1 MRPWALQPLQPS
13 LCPGHEASGAAP
25 VASQPLLVQN
35 EVAARGTGTLAP
47 ASCSTREEGE
57 DLEEA
62 GNPFREGTGSLSLS
76 SKTQGCFSRG
86 WPAGRSSGYSPDGGS
101 NNHSMTTASIPTP
114 TPCPKSEEEPRRAGA
129 EASRVSPGGVS
140 GPGGWGLI
148 AGTVSVCEAAPC
160 RGRLWFSTRP
170 QQENGSRG
178 AVGASFLGALQ
189 RRQPKVRAGSGPWL
203 GE

>member
-1 MRPWALQPLQPS
+1 MRPRGAAAPCSPCSAPGTRQAAQHPS
-13 LCPGHEASGAAP
+13 LPSPSSCRRSQPVALARWLLPRALPERKERSWRRPGILSEKARGACPSRARHGAASP
-25 VASQPLLVQN
+25 GDGRLEGALDTVPT
-35 EVAARGTGTLAP
+35 AAPT
-47 ASCSTREEGE
+47 
-57 DLEEA
+57 
-62 GNPFREGTGSLSLS
+62 
-76 SKTQGCFSRG
+76 
-86 WPAGRSSGYSPDGGS
+86 
-101 NNHSMTTASIPTP
+101 TTASIPTP

-140 GPGGWGLI
+140 GPEGWGLI

-170 QQENGSRG
+170 QRQDGSRG
-178 AVGASFLGALQ
+178 ALGASFLGALQ

>member
-1 MRPWALQPLQPS
+1 MTL
-13 LCPGHEASGAAP
+13 GAAAP
-25 VASQPLLVQN
+25 PALALPR
-35 EVAARGTGTLAP
+35 ARGEWR
-47 ASCSTREEGE
+47 STRRFPAPPRAERGRSPWHWHAGSCLVLYQAGE

-62 GNPFREGTGSLSLS
+62 RNPFREGTGSLSLS
-76 SKTQGCFSRG
+76 SKTRGCFSRG